1 MNKTSFLYFVLGVI
15 VATLCGIWSYEHFVH
30 PAIKEAS
37 QRKAECEKT
46 LQPNFECALEYVP
59 VSVIRD
65 SAK

>member
-1 MNKTSFLYFVLGVI
+1 MNKTSFVYFVLGVI
-15 VATLCGIWSYEHFVH
+15 VTALCAIWSYEHFVH

-46 LQPNFECALEYVP
+46 LQPNFECALEYAP